1 MKHLTRPLEVK
12 SVNDD
17 GSFEGY
23 GSVFGNLDS
32 YRDIVHKG
40 AFVES
45 IKYHKEKG
53 SSPALLWQHD
63 SKTPIGVWKEMDE
76 DDHGLYM
83 KGQLALETQK
93 GKEAY
98 ALLKMKAVRG
108 LSIGFS
114 VPKGGEEFDSKN
126 EVNNIKQVD
135 LWETSVVTF
144 PANRDAQVTAVK
156 AALEDGVFPDVRE
169 FEQFLTRDAGFTR
182 SQARTILND
191 GYKALIKQ
199 DADLV
204 EEAQKLLKIFE

>member
-23 GSVFGNLDS
+23 GSVFGTLDS
-32 YRDIVHKG
+32 YRDVVHKG

-45 IKYHKEKG
+45 IKQHRDAG
-53 SSPALLWQHD
+53 TSPALLWQHD
-63 SKTPIGVWKEMDE
+63 AQTPIGVWKEMDE

-114 VPKGGEEFDSKN
+114 VPKGGEEYDSKS
-126 EVNNIKQVD
+126 EINNIKQVN

-156 AALEDGVFPDVRE
+156 AALDNGVFPDVRE

-182 SQARTILND
+182 SQARIILNE
-191 GYKALIKQ
+191 GYKALIKH

-204 EEAQKLLKIFE
+204 EEAEKILKFFE